1 MLSLVNR
8 DSCNVI
14 IRHSKSLNLMILS
27 TKKRQSL
34 FVIEVLIIAV
44 IAIKLQI

>member
-8 DSCNVI
+8 DSCTVI

-27 TKKRQSL
+27 TKKTQSL
-34 FVIEVLIIAV
+34 FVIQAVIIAV
-44 IAIKLQI
+44 IAIKLQV